1 MSLES
6 FKNFVREKPNLA
18 NYVKSNE
25 MTWQKFYEMYELYG
39 SSSSVWDKYIG
50 SVSNTSNTSSFKDML
65 NMVKNINMD
74 ELQKGIGSLQKGIG
88 YIQDLIKSKDTSS
101 LGSIRKEEYKP
112 RPIYKHLDD

>member
-18 NYVKSNE
+18 QYVKSNE

-50 SVSNTSNTSSFKDML
+50 SNSSSSSFKDIF
-65 NMVKNINMD
+65 NMVKNIDTN
-74 ELQKGIGSLQKGIG
+74 ELQKGIGSLQKGIE

-101 LGSIRKEEYKP
+101 ISNLREEYKP
-112 RPIYKHLDD
+112 RPIYKKFDD